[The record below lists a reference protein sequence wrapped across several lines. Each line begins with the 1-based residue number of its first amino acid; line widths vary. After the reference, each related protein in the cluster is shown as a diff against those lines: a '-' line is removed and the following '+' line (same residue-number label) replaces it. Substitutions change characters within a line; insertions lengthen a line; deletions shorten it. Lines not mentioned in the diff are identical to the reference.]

1 MIIKIPTV
9 KKNWNEE
16 AQKMEVIRDEMRV
29 DIDTSFKA
37 HLKWEEQ
44 FSATVGCDLSTYSE
58 RVKVWVKD
66 PQTAK
71 AQLLGLLKLLYC
83 YVNSDALPTFK
94 EFTALFDI
102 EVADQIL
109 SKINIVLEE
118 ASKTAAKN

>member
-9 KKNWNEE
+9 KKSWNEDT
-16 AQKMEVIRDEMRV
+16 QKMEVIRDDMRV

-44 FSATVGCDLSTYSE
+44 FSTTVGCDLATYTE
-58 RVKVWVKD
+58 RVRAWIKD
-66 PQTAK
+66 PQTAR

-83 YVNSDALPTFK
+83 YISAEELPTFK

-109 SKINIVLEE
+109 SKINVVLAEAGKT
-118 ASKTAAKN
+118 ASKN

>member
-9 KKNWNEE
+9 QKTWNEE
-16 AQKMEVIRDEMRV
+16 AQKMEVKRDEMRV

-44 FSATVGCDLSTYSE
+44 FSTTVGCDLSTYTE
-58 RVKVWVKD
+58 RVKMWVRD

-83 YVNSDALPTFK
+83 YINSDALPTFK
-94 EFTALFDI
+94 EFVSLFDI

-109 SKINIVLEE
+109 KKINIVLEE

>member
-9 KKNWNEE
+9 KKTWNEE
-16 AQKMEVIRDEMRV
+16 SQKMEVIRDEMRV

-44 FSATVGCDLSTYSE
+44 FSSTVGCDLSTYTE
-58 RVKVWVKD
+58 RVKAWVKD

-71 AQLLGLLKLLYC
+71 AQLLGLLKLLFC

-94 EFTALFDI
+94 EFVSLFDVD
-102 EVADQIL
+102 VADHIL